1 MQVRSQLNSIAVT
14 REIVIEIFSVACR
27 VATKF
32 FTIGCNYYLVKN
44 LQNCFI
50 ISLKFEAIAIS
61 TYKKMLRTR
70 SAKNYRME
78 SSKQNVKNQ
87 NVNILFVAPCL

>member
-14 REIVIEIFSVACR
+14 REIAIEIFSVACG

-32 FTIGCNYYLVKN
+32 FKIGCNYYLVKN

-50 ISLKFEAIAIS
+50 ISLKFEARAIS
-61 TYKKMLRTR
+61 T
-70 SAKNYRME
+70 
-78 SSKQNVKNQ
+78 
-87 NVNILFVAPCL
+87 